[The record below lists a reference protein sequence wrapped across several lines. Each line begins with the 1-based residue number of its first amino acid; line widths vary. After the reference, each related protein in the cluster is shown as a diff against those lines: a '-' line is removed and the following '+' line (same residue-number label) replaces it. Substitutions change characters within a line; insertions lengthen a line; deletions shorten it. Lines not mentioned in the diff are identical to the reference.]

1 MDKLNINF
9 TPAQVL
15 KAELMNIITAKIDE
29 VVNEVNKILPLEV
42 RANENRVMIE
52 NMRNSEVDISQTEF
66 DALMESGGLDPSK
79 TYYIYEG

>member
-29 VVNEVNKILPLEV
+29 VIEEAKKILPLEV
-42 RANENRVMIE
+42 KANENRVMIE
-52 NMRNSEVDISQTEF
+52 NMRNSEVDISQEEF
-66 DALMESGGLDPSK
+66 DDTPESELDTTK
-79 TYYIYEG
+79 TYYIYE

>member
-29 VVNEVNKILPLEV
+29 IVNEANKIQPLE
-42 RANENRVMIE
+42 AKAKENRVMIE
-52 NMRNSEVDISQTEF
+52 NMRNSEVDISQEEF
-66 DALMESGGLDPSK
+66 DDTPESELDPTK
-79 TYYIYEG
+79 TYYIYE